1 METLRRILSSL
12 PAIDPDWPAS
22 LIAFA
27 LDAYVSEK
35 GPLVFVH
42 EDHGVLEEVAETLHS
57 LGVAVHRWEPEGPL
71 GLARVY
77 LLTPDQIEGFQKST
91 QQFHYR
97 TVRVGDVLD
106 PFEFAEKVSQAG
118 FERVTFVEAPGQFAI
133 RGGIVDLF
141 LPGEPHPI
149 RIELFDDEI
158 VSLRTFDPLTQRSIR
173 TLETVS
179 IPGLGDATWTGQ
191 WVPVEE
197 VSDFLVEANPP
208 FIGRWDLLKQEMERL
223 RQEGYTVWLFTPDR
237 KHQQA
242 YRELLRVEV
251 ATGSFS
257 RGFRLP
263 QHRIAVFSDQEIKVT
278 GHRRDVEE
286 VVPGERVEDL
296 HALQPGDLVVY
307 REYGIGEFKGLE
319 TVHKEDVSYDAVVIQ
334 YRDGVVRVPV
344 LHFHKIHRYV
354 HHGKIR
360 PALSS
365 LSSGHWARRFRA
377 VENAAWGLAQ
387 EILNQYALRQLHR
400 GFAFPPDDPWML
412 DLEASF
418 PYELTPD
425 QKAAIEAVKRDME
438 SPQVMD
444 RLVAGDVGFGK
455 TEVALRAAF
464 KAVTA
469 GKQVIFLVPT
479 TILALQHYETFRRR
493 LEPFPI
499 RVEMLSRLVPPSRVK
514 EILQGLKDGTVD
526 IVIGTHRLLQD
537 DVEFKD
543 PGLLIIDEEH
553 RFGVLQKEKIR
564 SRYAGLDT
572 LRMTA
577 TPIPRTLYAALG
589 KLYSLS
595 TIETPP
601 IGRQPVETIIRRY
614 DPEVVKRAIEFEIAR
629 GGQVFYLH
637 NRIATLPQVRERLLK
652 LLPNLRIGVAHGQM
666 RERELEDVFLKFYRG
681 DLDVLLSTSIIESG
695 IDFPRANT
703 IIVENAHLFGLAE
716 LHQLR
721 GRVGRSTVQAYAY
734 FFVPKNVRG
743 KALQR
748 LRALKMYRHL
758 GAGLR
763 IAMADLE
770 IRGAGNLLG
779 VEQHGHARKV
789 GYELFYYLL
798 DRAVRTLSGE
808 RIQDEQVEVVSK
820 VTALLPESYIE
831 EPWVRIAYYRK
842 FATAQSPEE
851 LDAVLEDL
859 WDRFG
864 RPPEE
869 VLRLYDL
876 HRIRLWALQREY
888 TRVVVGQDDV
898 EAFRGDGK
906 PERFRKALILPRPAS
921 ARNLRMTL
929 TGPLK

>member
-1 METLRRILSSL
+1 MENLRKILSAL

-27 LDAYVSEK
+27 LDARTASS
-35 GPLVFVH
+35 GTPQIFVH
-42 EDHGVLEEVAETLHS
+42 ESGEVLEEVADTLRS
-57 LGVAVHRWEPEGPL
+57 LGVSALRFEPGNPL
-71 GLARVY
+71 GIAQIY
-77 LLTPDQIEGFQKST
+77 LLTPDDEEPFRKSL
-91 QQFHYR
+91 QHLHYR
-97 TVRVGDVLD
+97 RVRVGDVLD
-106 PFEFAEKVSQAG
+106 PFEVAERLSQAG
-118 FERVTFVEAPGQFAI
+118 FERVPFVESPGEFAI
-133 RGGIVDLF
+133 RGGILDLY
-141 LPGEPHPI
+141 LPGKPHPV

-158 VSLRTFDPLTQRSIR
+158 LSLRSFDPLTQRSIQA
-173 TLETVS
+173 LESVP
-179 IPGLGDATWTGQ
+179 IPGLGESRGVWDWTP
-191 WVPVEE
+191 VREVPECPVEP
-197 VSDFLVEANPP
+197 NPP
-208 FIGRWDLLKQEMERL
+208 YIGRWDLLKQDLERL
-223 RQEGYTVWLFTPDR
+223 RNAGYQVVLFTLDR
-237 KHQQA
+237 RHRMA
-242 YRELLRVEV
+242 YQELLGVPVEIG
-251 ATGSFS
+251 AFS
-257 RGFRLP
+257 QGFRLP
-263 QHRIAVFSDQEIKVT
+263 QHRIAVFSDQEVKVT
-278 GHRRDVEE
+278 GTRRSPEEE

-296 HALQPGDLVVY
+296 NALQPGDLVVY
-307 REYGIGEFKGLE
+307 REYGIGEFVGLE
-319 TVHKEDVSYDAVVIQ
+319 TVHKEDVSYDAVVIR
-334 YRDGVVRVPV
+334 YRDGEIRVPV
-344 LHFHKIHRYV
+344 LHLHKIHRFV
-354 HHGKIR
+354 HHGKVR
-360 PALSS
+360 PTLSS
-365 LSSGHWARRFRA
+365 LSSGHWARRYKA

-387 EILNQYALRQLHR
+387 EILNQYAIRQLQR
-400 GFAFPPDDPWML
+400 GYAFPPDDAWML

-425 QKAAIEAVKRDME
+425 QKTAIEAVKRDME

-479 TILALQHYETFRRR
+479 TILALQHYENFRRR

-499 RVEMLSRLVPPSRVK
+499 RVEMLSRLVPPRRVK
-514 EILQGLKDGTVD
+514 EILKGLKEGTVD

-537 DVEFKD
+537 DVTFKD

-564 SRYAGLDT
+564 SRYAGIDT

-601 IGRQPVETIIRRY
+601 IGRQPVETIVRRY
-614 DPEVVKRAIEFEIAR
+614 DPQVVKRVIEFEIAR

-637 NRIATLPQVRERLLK
+637 NRIASLLRVRDRLLR
-652 LLPNLRIGVAHGQM
+652 LIPDLRIGIAHGQM
-666 RERELEDVFLKFYRG
+666 RERELEEVFLKFYRG
-681 DLDVLLSTSIIESG
+681 ELDVLLSTSIIESG
-695 IDFPRANT
+695 LDFPRANT

-721 GRVGRSTVQAYAY
+721 GRVGRSTVQAFAY
-734 FFVPKNVRG
+734 FFVPKTVRG

-808 RIQDEQVEVVSK
+808 QIRDEQVEVVSK
-820 VTALLPESYIE
+820 ITALLPEHYIE
-831 EPWVRIAYYRK
+831 EPWVRIAYYRR
-842 FATAQSPEE
+842 FATAARPEE
-851 LDAVLEDL
+851 LDEVLEDL

-864 RPPEE
+864 KPPQE
-869 VLRLYDL
+869 VLNLYDL
-876 HRIRLWALQREY
+876 HRIRLWALERGYQ
-888 TRVVVGQDDV
+888 RVVVEHDLV
-898 EAFRGDGK
+898 EAYRAEGK
-906 PERFRKALILPRPAS
+906 PERFRKSLVLPPHPTPAS
-921 ARNLRMTL
+921 LIPTA
-929 TGPLK
+929 GH